1 LFYALPHTKSAT
13 HHPDSILWWKTG
25 EHGVHKEPCS
35 ILDILPTV
43 SEYFGL
49 DRGAY
54 DPNNHLQGASLLSAL
69 GLSTGAPA
77 QWRSVA

>member
-1 LFYALPHTKSAT
+1 
-13 HHPDSILWWKTG
+13 
-25 EHGVHKEPCS
+25 VHKEPCS

-54 DPNNHLQGASLLSAL
+54 DPNNALQGASLLSAL